1 MEADEASGQVLKKI
15 YFIKRAREGE
25 ELVTLLKNKFKTI
38 DAIRDVLGWYRDGRE
53 FAIDLTGWNEDEP
66 PGEDER
72 LRFEVGRRHQIE
84 NNRSVIGA
92 IGHILSWL
100 DSEKPFD
107 IVLIPRSDGSG
118 GGGAAGGQDWT
129 DLLNQIALN

>member
-1 MEADEASGQVLKKI
+1 MEAENSDPSGQVLKKI

-38 DAIRDVLGWYRDGRE
+38 DAIRDVLGWYREGRE
-53 FAIDLTGWNEDEP
+53 FAIDLTGWSEEEP

-72 LRFEVGRRHQIE
+72 LRFEVGRRPAGE
-84 NNRSVIGA
+84 NNRSVLGA

-107 IVLIPRSDGSG
+107 ITLIPRGEG
-118 GGGAAGGQDWT
+118 RGERGP
-129 DLLNQIALN
+129 DLRDILNGIALN